1 MRQLGRSRELLDGMF
16 ELLREMSDDE
26 TRAIVDTSFIEELLK
41 GAEHLRNA
49 EETLLRGV
57 RA

>member
-1 MRQLGRSRELLDGMF
+1 MF
-16 ELLREMSDDE
+16 ELLREISDDE

-49 EETLLRGV
+49 EEMLLRGV